1 MTFLLKQTRHRDYEG
16 FEELANTIT
25 HGLAALLAAVG
36 MILMG
41 VWAWQSG
48 SAWHLIGTGVFGLTM
63 VVLYAA
69 STIYHAVPEAMER
82 TKIRWQRYD
91 QAAIFLLIAG
101 SYTPFILSNMRTT
114 IGWSLLAFV
123 WIVAL
128 VGVLGEL
135 TERTNSTKIR
145 VGIYLMMGWSCL
157 MAIGPILEAIPSSG
171 MALIVLG
178 GVAYSLGV
186 VFFLWRQLRYH
197 HAVWHL
203 FVIAGTAFHYMA
215 VVYYVLPGAVA

>member
-1 MTFLLKQTRHRDYEG
+1 MTFLLKQTRHRDYTG

-25 HGLAALLAAVG
+25 HGLAALFAAVG
-36 MILMG
+36 MILLGM
-41 VWAWQSG
+41 WAWQSG
-48 SAWHLIGTGVFGLTM
+48 NIWHLVGTCVFGLTM

-69 STIYHAVPEAMER
+69 STIYHAVPEAMQSA
-82 TKIRWQRYD
+82 KCRWQRYD
-91 QAAIFLLIAG
+91 QSAIFLLIAG
-101 SYTPFILSNMRTT
+101 SYTPFILSNMRTP
-114 IGWSLLAFV
+114 IGWTLLAFV

-128 VGVLGEL
+128 VGIVGEL

-145 VGIYLMMGWSCL
+145 VGIYLLMGWSCL
-157 MAIGPILEAIPSSG
+157 MAIGPILEVIPAAG
-171 MALIVLG
+171 MGLIALG
-178 GVAYSLGV
+178 GAAYSLGV

-215 VVYYVLPGAVA
+215 VVYYVLPAAVA